1 MLSLVEWGRFLYKNI
16 MSFVLSFCRIVLY
29 SYRFETMKKGVK
41 IMKIFLNILFLVIG
55 MVLLIKGADFFV
67 DGASSVAKKLKVP
80 SIFIGLTIVA
90 LGTSLP
96 ELSVSITSAIS
107 GNIDMSV
114 GNVVGS
120 NLFNMLVVLGLI
132 VLVAP
137 IPMSKSTNKI
147 DFPFL
152 IAITGALF
160 LFGLDVILDGASGNI
175 LSRTESIV
183 LVVLLILYMS
193 ILIFNARK
201 SRKKKLTQE
210 AELGEQSPAEKTEVQ
225 EKELKVWQI
234 IVYIVIGLSAV
245 VFGGECVATTAE
257 YLALQMGMS
266 EALVGLTIV
275 AFGTSLPELVT
286 SVVAAK
292 KKEND
297 LALGNVVGSNIMNI
311 SLILGSVGLI
321 SQAPI
326 SAIIL
331 TDLAILFV
339 STIVFVVCCAHKE
352 KISKKEGILFLVMYI
367 AYLVFAI
374 IRNYCF

>member
-1 MLSLVEWGRFLYKNI
+1 M
-16 MSFVLSFCRIVLY
+16 
-29 SYRFETMKKGVK
+29 T
-41 IMKIFLNILFLVIG
+41 IFLNILFLVIG

-67 DGASSVAKKLKVP
+67 SGASTVAKKLKVP

-96 ELSVSITSAIS
+96 ELSVSIVSAIS
-107 GNIDMSV
+107 DNIDISV
-114 GNVVGS
+114 GNIVGS
-120 NLFNMLVVLGLI
+120 NLFNMLFVLGLLSLFSP
-132 VLVAP
+132 VS
-137 IPMSKSTNKI
+137 MNKSTNKI

-152 IAITGALF
+152 IAITGVLL
-160 LFGLDVILDGASGNI
+160 LFGLDSILDGASENI
-175 LSRTESIV
+175 LSRTESI
-183 LVVLLILYMS
+183 LLIVLLVLYLS
-193 ILIFNARK
+193 ILIFNANRTRK
-201 SRKKKLTQE
+201 RKKKQE
-210 AELGEQSPAEKTEVQ
+210 IYLKKNNIEIPHEETEEKD
-225 EKELKVWQI
+225 LKIWQI
-234 IVYIVIGLSAV
+234 VLYLILGLGAV

-257 YLALQMGMS
+257 YLALKMGMS

-297 LALGNVVGSNIMNI
+297 LALGNVVGSNIINI

-326 SAIIL
+326 STVIL
-331 TDLAILFV
+331 TDIAILFV
-339 STIVFVVCCAHKE
+339 STIIFVICCVQRS
-352 KISKKEGILFLVMYI
+352 KISKTEGIIFLSMYV
-367 AYLVFAI
+367 AYLIFAI